1 MPQAWKAFDHSSY
14 YSTYSLLLCP
24 NTLPYNQLFPHI
36 FMPLA
41 SIPKNKSLARLVL
54 YSVQS
59 KKPSAWP
66 RILHFQLG
74 SYVHFQWPGIH
85 SLCLLVISL
94 SKNYTTQKI
103 TNKPYNSKSS
113 KYLFFFFFILWSI
126 ECAAFPP
133 SFSERKATIY
143 KHIVGTIVSQTI
155 KSLIAESSP
164 LGKFVAKYQFRQQV
178 QNIALFWDLTPSL
191 ISVTL

>member
-1 MPQAWKAFDHSSY
+1 MLCYRHLTSCSLSALEYMPQAWKAFDHSSY

-74 SYVHFQWPGIH
+74 SYIHFQWPGIH

-113 KYLFFFFFILWSI
+113 KYLFFFFLFYDPLSVLL
-126 ECAAFPP
+126 FPP
-133 SFSERKATIY
+133 PFQKEKQPSISTLLEQLSPKQ
-143 KHIVGTIVSQTI
+143 S
-155 KSLIAESSP
+155 SLS
-164 LGKFVAKYQFRQQV
+164 
-178 QNIALFWDLTPSL
+178 
-191 ISVTL
+191 

>member
-1 MPQAWKAFDHSSY
+1 MLCYRHLTSCSLSALEYMPQAWKAFDQSNY

-41 SIPKNKSLARLVL
+41 LIPKNKSLARLVL
-54 YSVQS
+54 YSVPS

-74 SYVHFQWPGIH
+74 SYVHFQWPGNH

-103 TNKPYNSKSS
+103 PEKPYNSKSS
-113 KYLFFFFFILWSI
+113 KYLFSFPYPLSVLL
-126 ECAAFPP
+126 FPP
-133 SFSERKATIY
+133 PFQKEKQPSISTLLEQLSPKQ
-143 KHIVGTIVSQTI
+143 S
-155 KSLIAESSP
+155 SLS
-164 LGKFVAKYQFRQQV
+164 
-178 QNIALFWDLTPSL
+178 
-191 ISVTL
+191 

>member
-1 MPQAWKAFDHSSY
+1 MLCYRHLTSCSLSALEYMPQAWKAFDHSSY

-103 TNKPYNSKSS
+103 RNKPYNSKSS
-113 KYLFFFFFILWSI
+113 KYLFFFLFYDPLSVLL
-126 ECAAFPP
+126 FPP
-133 SFSERKATIY
+133 PFQKEKQPSISTLLEQLSPKQ
-143 KHIVGTIVSQTI
+143 S
-155 KSLIAESSP
+155 SLS
-164 LGKFVAKYQFRQQV
+164 
-178 QNIALFWDLTPSL
+178 
-191 ISVTL
+191 

>member
-1 MPQAWKAFDHSSY
+1 MLCYRHLTSCSLSALEYMPQAWKAFDHSSY

-74 SYVHFQWPGIH
+74 SYIHFQWPGIH

-103 TNKPYNSKSS
+103 RNKPYNSKSS
-113 KYLFFFFFILWSI
+113 KYLFFFLFYDPLSVLL
-126 ECAAFPP
+126 FPP
-133 SFSERKATIY
+133 PFQKEKQPSISTLLEQLSPKQ
-143 KHIVGTIVSQTI
+143 S
-155 KSLIAESSP
+155 SLS
-164 LGKFVAKYQFRQQV
+164 
-178 QNIALFWDLTPSL
+178 
-191 ISVTL
+191 

>member
-1 MPQAWKAFDHSSY
+1 MLCYRHLTSCSLSALEYMPQAWKAFDHSSY

-74 SYVHFQWPGIH
+74 SYIHFQWPGIH

-113 KYLFFFFFILWSI
+113 KYLFFFLFYDPLSVLL
-126 ECAAFPP
+126 FPP
-133 SFSERKATIY
+133 PFQKEKQPSISTLLEQLSPKQ
-143 KHIVGTIVSQTI
+143 S
-155 KSLIAESSP
+155 SLS
-164 LGKFVAKYQFRQQV
+164 
-178 QNIALFWDLTPSL
+178 
-191 ISVTL
+191 